1 MGLAFT
7 VPARFNVTSLPY
19 KTRVYINNQVLLPAG
34 LVRALGIEGVK
45 YADVVI
51 MHGDVVTVL
60 KRVRLLRTRHT
71 ASRQFT
77 IPKGV
82 REEYGIKPLM
92 RWSYLASSRQGLVL
106 ELGGLINGLG

>member
-7 VPARFNVTSLPY
+7 VPARFNATSLPY

-34 LVRALGIEGVK
+34 LVRALGIEGVR

-51 MHGDVVTVL
+51 RHGNVVTVL
-60 KRVRLLRTRHT
+60 KRVKLLRTKHT

-82 REEYGIKPLM
+82 REEYGIKPLDEVVIL
-92 RWSYLASSRQGLVL
+92 SIKPA
-106 ELGGLINGLG
+106 GLGP